1 MLGVLQ
7 LLNRQRD
14 GGPLALTLTLA
25 LALALAQTLTL
36 ALIPAPA
43 PTPSLTLTPALSLK
57 VGPVLLL
64 GVLLVQTLTLD
75 GAADGV
81 SYYIGKFDWARLAES
96 EVWAVA
102 C

>member
-1 MLGVLQ
+1 M
-7 LLNRQRD
+7 
-14 GGPLALTLTLA
+14 
-25 LALALAQTLTL
+25 
-36 ALIPAPA
+36 
-43 PTPSLTLTPALSLK
+43 
-57 VGPVLLL
+57 LLL

-102 C
+102 CGQWHAARSVTLALALNPPYPYP

>member
-1 MLGVLQ
+1 M
-7 LLNRQRD
+7 
-14 GGPLALTLTLA
+14 
-25 LALALAQTLTL
+25 
-36 ALIPAPA
+36 
-43 PTPSLTLTPALSLK
+43 
-57 VGPVLLL
+57 GPVLLL

-81 SYYIGKFDWARLAES
+81 AYYIGKFDWARLAES